1 MGKSST
7 EDGSKGAPSATPA
20 EEKANFFEELR
31 EQLRYWPYTIH
42 QIDDTLD
49 MSLIEGK
56 GKQLLFQAINSRNL
70 TTFIGSGF
78 SAGFGR
84 LSWQEWKDLQTNVVS
99 QMADS
104 FVALIEQAEIALA
117 TSLYIVDPD
126 LSDQAIAA
134 GPVIRIDDHLLST
147 QAKKIR
153 FLIFRAYVIRSN
165 DPRSFLNGFST
176 RDARNIARWIVSR
189 QRQIG
194 YARADITRLR
204 RTFDQARGD
213 SGEFPGGESLPVLFE
228 IAQQL
233 HDLLQ
238 RQSGLFLHK
247 RDITPADRKD
257 ILERNALGC
266 LHHTDNAA
274 PIESIEKLTQ
284 YLRDADNDG
293 FKKVY
298 RSFTK
303 KLVEFYRQAR
313 KAETQMPFSDLVK
326 VLLVDE
332 TAHAEQI
339 LLSGLSYDRK
349 AGRAGQG
356 GDREKRI
363 DEMRRTLNVLDT
375 AKLGR
380 RIPGI
385 RQKPDR
391 YTVLTPF
398 RCKNIRKIIEA
409 GKPKNTEAGAPENIE
424 AGEPK
429 KSGWEE
435 ITDFIEANLHDQ
447 AGEDDKG
454 SEHDRTFLTPSS
466 RFLAGMLLALVDDPL
481 TKLKPEKGE
490 EPTPGLPEL
499 SIFDEVKPGDFRS
512 RRSILSE
519 RLDPLVKTARKL
531 KISRFLTTNYD
542 FEIERYF
549 QDAGYRRFEHD
560 DHGGPADGS
569 PFPRGYM
576 DLRSHRSDSLGGVF
590 RDLTFRRE
598 TASDLVGFS
607 VSDEGVD
614 ASVFHLHG
622 RASKEEDIV
631 VTEAD
636 YMDLY
641 LRRDAMREMV
651 DEGIS
656 IAFSGAPTLFLGLGM
671 TEADLLRPLRQ
682 FISDRDREVGYTSIV
697 LLPAEKDEAARAKTS
712 TALYLRYG
720 VHTIFYGG
728 GQVTIG
734 GVPEDIDWLHK
745 ILTLV
750 RELTRIVN
758 DRRKA
763 LENLKDSGT
772 ERSLGTTCDPAEVK
786 TENGRSMYDTADLF
800 QRLEKAL
807 GKLNQDDTR
816 PNVLAALFGR
826 KRLTARVF
834 STKIKKD
841 GSFQPRLVSPT
852 FTPVRYKA
860 SRAAS
865 NAKNR
870 HGSETVDGTDY
881 LDFYLLLLTHLARK
895 ILSSPDTSENLTLG
909 ALLRDLKAQKIA
921 LDGIYGALLTGSLNA
936 SLDGLEKEWRSWW
949 ERWQQSPPHRL
960 ARFERVD
967 ADANI
972 RKRFAEQRLIL
983 PRRFIR
989 YRIDSVITNLGK
1001 AEKRVAKAWPIP
1013 SLPLSDSQIARDTEY
1028 LNKTG
1033 VRAADTFLRA
1043 VYLQRRKDEKA
1054 GRLDAGRRYYTIA
1067 AHRGLGKGCLMSI
1080 MNTRLGL
1087 SAYMRAAWPEG
1098 GLGAPHSET
1107 PIVPVYFGA
1116 VFINLSF
1123 STEVASV
1130 YDMLID
1136 ALDEL
1141 ALDVQRTGE
1150 KLSYFRSGPIGQF
1163 KDLNNELHY
1172 DQGRDEFLAKLRK
1185 ADEKKW
1191 RKKQQDLKELPRTLR
1206 LRNALETFD
1215 TQSRTLVKARSNV
1228 LSLQP
1233 RVLIYIN
1240 GVELLIERN
1249 RRAKN
1254 AEIHDV
1260 LAYLMSEEASSLP
1273 VDIIATGAETGLG
1286 DLWRLPAPGL
1296 AGRMRTRSDKPPLP
1310 ALHPVRIDRPG
1321 IDARGQES
1329 TLRRSVAS
1337 GIPFSSRNPTATT
1350 GQTNL
1355 IHFARPMKTTEFLI
1369 DNFFILATALF
1380 VMYRHRSRKF
1390 ASSRSVLEELAAGTV
1405 FQDAKKLRK
1414 NLWATDKPSGLAQA
1428 LATNWDTVEI
1438 DVATKV
1444 LAALKGVDEPKQ
1456 DREKRVPLMRRA
1468 MLLRYRTAE
1477 DDSEGEWREIR
1488 RHLGSNRFC
1497 MTLLLAAAQRVVL
1510 RERTL
1515 LEGARKAEA
1524 LIFNTVN
1531 EIRNVSV
1538 EQREQTVLRAALDT
1552 YARFH
1557 VIGDPENDIE
1567 LHQKLLRSLAV
1578 IGSPVSANVLVR
1590 LPDIRAY
1597 FRDAKTEF
1605 DVSRRRTISQALHTL
1620 AFRGLCFRLH
1630 PHPQVKQLGEAPSAA
1645 DNRRWPA
1652 QMEYRFAL
1660 HRIVQRYGI
1669 SRLGSGTADPVAIN
1683 NFSPSLYASM
1693 PSGLPRLSHEAYEYL
1708 RGLLVGLS
1716 QYPDIPHAEQRFEPW
1731 IFSTD
1736 DKTTRVE
1743 ALRAALTMVRS
1754 TFSVAVVS
1762 RFEDYKSHPASRA
1775 ARKRGYFETYKV
1787 RLRWVIRMAWE
1798 LLDIDDL
1805 RTAIG
1810 KENGENTDQ
1819 VDLQSDFRS
1828 YRPDLDWRQMNAL
1841 HRDEIVWLYNEAGL
1855 TCLVQGNLTDAVA
1868 LLRQAIEFNRGI
1880 EGREDIGRQ
1889 HNRISLNL
1897 AIVQIERG
1905 RLSAA
1910 RTRLRRIR
1918 DDENV
1923 RGDRVYK
1930 LAVGYLGLIDH
1941 LMGNV
1946 DEAKRQYDETLAW
1959 SRQDDDVRA
1968 SAVFLN
1974 HRARLEAAK
1983 DPVQSL
1989 LLLREARQFA
1999 DSGGHEDVR
2008 RHIVLSEIRI
2018 WMLVPAGEGVSP
2030 ENAMQRLREVEDYA
2044 ELMGA
2049 PSLACE
2055 ALHLRA
2061 RIVLESGEA
2070 STAGKLL
2077 IRAMAIARRNAMTLR
2092 LNSAMTT
2099 YALSLLHRGRP
2110 LPAERLLY
2118 ASLEMAKHSRYNS
2131 EIARVQRVLESPEF
2145 LDAKSS

>member
-7 EDGSKGAPSATPA
+7 EDDSKGAPSATPA

-84 LSWQEWKDLQTNVVS
+84 LSWREWKDLQTNVVS

-126 LSDQAIAA
+126 LSEQAIAA
-134 GPVIRIDDHLLST
+134 GPVHPNKNTTVDQKAKTLRSRVFEKGIVDT
-147 QAKKIR
+147 Q
-153 FLIFRAYVIRSN
+153 
-165 DPRSFLNGFST
+165 DPTTPEDQLTVG
-176 RDARNIARWIVSR
+176 DARNIARWIVSR

-194 YARADITRLR
+194 YARADVTRLR

-247 RDITPADRKD
+247 RDITPDDKD
-257 ILERNALGC
+257 EILKRNALGC

-274 PIESIEKLTQ
+274 PIKSIKTLTQ
-284 YLRDADNDG
+284 YLRDADTDG
-293 FKKVY
+293 LERVY
-298 RSFTK
+298 RSFTE

-339 LLSGLSYDRK
+339 LLSGLSYDRE
-349 AGRAGQG
+349 AGREDT
-356 GDREKRI
+356 DRHWEKQI
-363 DEMRRTLNVLDT
+363 DQMRRTLNVLDT
-375 AKLGR
+375 EKLGR

-398 RCKNIRKIIEA
+398 RCRNIRKIIEGGNPSA
-409 GKPKNTEAGAPENIE
+409 
-424 AGEPK
+424 
-429 KSGWEE
+429 SGWHE
-435 ITDFIEANLHDQ
+435 IAAFVEANLHDQ
-447 AGEDDKG
+447 SGEGDKG
-454 SEHDRTFLTPSS
+454 SDHDRTFLTPSS
-466 RFLAGMLLALVDDPL
+466 RFLAGMLLALIEDPMTEL
-481 TKLKPEKGE
+481 EREDSE
-490 EPTPGLPEL
+490 EPAPGLPDL

-549 QDAGYRRFEHD
+549 QDAGYRRFEHG
-560 DHGGPADGS
+560 DHGGQADGS

-671 TEADLLRPLRQ
+671 NEADLLRPLRQ

-734 GVPEDIDWLHK
+734 ETPQDIDWLHK

-750 RELTRIVN
+750 SELTEIVK
-758 DRRKA
+758 DRQKV
-763 LENLKDSGT
+763 LESHLKDGT
-772 ERSLGTTCDPAEVK
+772 IERPLQTMCDPDEVK
-786 TENGRSMYDTADLF
+786 TEDGRPLYDNAYLF
-800 QRLEKAL
+800 QRLEKKL
-807 GKLNQDDTR
+807 GTIERNGREQGA
-816 PNVLAALFGR
+816 LAALFGEAG
-826 KRLTARVF
+826 LTAE
-834 STKIKKD
+834 TLLAAPKK
-841 GSFQPRLVSPT
+841 GALSCRLVCPT
-852 FTPVRYKA
+852 FTPVRYKT

-881 LDFYLLLLTHLARK
+881 LDFYLLLLTHVARK
-895 ILSSPDTSENLTLG
+895 ILSPPGAGEARRLG

-972 RKRFAEQRLIL
+972 RDAFAQERIVL

-989 YRIDSVITNLGK
+989 YRIDSVISNLSK
-1001 AEKRVAKAWPIP
+1001 AETSVAKAWPA
-1013 SLPLSDSQIARDTEY
+1013 SASALDESRIARETKY

-1043 VYLQRRKDEKA
+1043 VYLQRCRDEKN
-1054 GRLDAGRRYYTIA
+1054 GRLNAGRRYYTIA
-1067 AHRGLGKGCLMSI
+1067 AHRGLGKGCLLSM
-1080 MNTRLGL
+1080 MNTGLGL
-1087 SAYMRAAWPEG
+1087 SAYMRAAWPED
-1098 GLGAPHSET
+1098 GLPTSPPEAPMR
-1107 PIVPVYFGA
+1107 PVYFGA

-1123 STEVASV
+1123 STEIASV

-1141 ALDVQRTGE
+1141 ALDVQRTSE
-1150 KLSYFRSGPIGQF
+1150 KLAGFSPDRTTFFRQ
-1163 KDLNNELHY
+1163 LNAELH
-1172 DQGRDEFLAKLRK
+1172 DTDARKSFEAKQRHSDERERRKRAK
-1185 ADEKKW
+1185 
-1191 RKKQQDLKELPRTLR
+1191 DLKELPRTLR
-1206 LRNALETFD
+1206 LRHALETFGA
-1215 TQSRTLVKARSNV
+1215 QSRIFANAGPSVGP
-1228 LSLQP
+1228 LQP

-1260 LAYLMSEEASSLP
+1260 LAFLMSGEASSLP
-1273 VDIIATGAETGLG
+1273 IDIIATGSETGLG
-1286 DLWRLPAPGL
+1286 DLWRTPAPDL
-1296 AGRMRTRSDKPPLP
+1296 AGRMRASPDKPPLP
-1310 ALHPVRIDRPG
+1310 ALHPLRIDRPG
-1321 IDARGQES
+1321 IGARGLES

-1337 GIPFSSRNPTATT
+1337 GIPFSSSDPNATNE
-1350 GQTNL
+1350 QTNL

-1369 DNFFILATALF
+1369 DNFFLLATALF
-1380 VMYRHRSRKF
+1380 VMYGHKSPDYIDIRSE
-1390 ASSRSVLEELAAGTV
+1390 LEKTTAE
-1405 FQDAKKLRK
+1405 DAFR
-1414 NLWATDKPSGLAQA
+1414 NARRMRDSEWATPTPSELAQA
-1428 LATNWDTVEI
+1428 LATNWDTVENS
-1438 DVATKV
+1438 VAKRV
-1444 LAALKGVDEPKQ
+1444 IAALKERAGSSMRKAYPDN
-1456 DREKRVPLMRRA
+1456 RYVPLMRRV
-1468 MLLRYRTAE
+1468 MHRRYRKE
-1477 DDSEGEWREIR
+1477 EYRSESEWREIR
-1488 RHLGSNRFC
+1488 RHLGNNRFC

-1510 RERTL
+1510 REKTL

-1538 EQREQTVLRAALDT
+1538 EQREQTVLRAALDS

-1605 DVSRRRTISQALHTL
+1605 DVSRRRTISRALHTL

-1630 PHPQVKQLGEAPSAA
+1630 PHPQVKQLGEAASDD

-1683 NFSPSLYASM
+1683 SFSPSLYASM

-1716 QYPDIPHAEQRFEPW
+1716 QYPDIPHSEQRFEPW
-1731 IFSTD
+1731 LFSTD
-1736 DKTTRVE
+1736 DKITRVE

-1787 RLRWVIRMAWE
+1787 RLRWIIRMAWE
-1798 LLDIDDL
+1798 LLDVEDL
-1805 RTAIG
+1805 RHAIKNETG
-1810 KENGENTDQ
+1810 KDLDQ
-1819 VDLQSDFRS
+1819 VDLQDDFRA

-1880 EGREDIGRQ
+1880 EGPEDIGRQ

-1910 RTRLRRIR
+1910 GSRLRRIR
-1918 DDENV
+1918 DDEEV
-1923 RGDRVYK
+1923 RGDRVYM

-1941 LMGNV
+1941 LMGNA
-1946 DEAKRQYDETLAW
+1946 DKAKRQYKDVIDW
-1959 SRQDDDVRA
+1959 SRQDEDVRA
-1968 SAVFLN
+1968 AAVFLN

-1983 DPVQSL
+1983 NPEKAL

-1999 DSGGHEDVR
+1999 DTGGHEDVR

-2018 WMLVPAGEGVSP
+2018 RMLTPTAERLSA
-2030 ENAMQRLREVEDYA
+2030 ETAMQRLREVEDYA
-2044 ELMGA
+2044 DLMGA

-2070 STAGKLL
+2070 ATAGKLL

-2118 ASLEMAKHSRYNS
+2118 ASLEMAKHSGYNS
-2131 EIARVQRVLESPEF
+2131 EIALVQRVLERPEF
-2145 LDAKSS
+2145 LDGKASQA

>member
-1 MGKSST
+1 MEETST
-7 EDGSKGAPSATPA
+7 EDDEKGSPSVTPA

-70 TTFIGSGF
+70 TAFIGSGF

-84 LSWQEWKDLQTNVVS
+84 LSWREWKTLQTDVVS
-99 QMADS
+99 QMANS
-104 FVALIEQAEIALA
+104 FVVLIEQAEIALA
-117 TSLYIVDPD
+117 TSLYIIDPD
-126 LSDQAIAA
+126 LKREEIAA
-134 GPVIRIDDHLLST
+134 GPVHPNKNATVDQKAKTLRSRVFEKGIVDT
-147 QAKKIR
+147 Q
-153 FLIFRAYVIRSN
+153 
-165 DPRSFLNGFST
+165 DPTTPKDGLTVG
-176 RDARNIARWIVSR
+176 DARNIARWIASR

-194 YARADITRLR
+194 YARADVTRLR

-238 RQSGLFLHK
+238 RQSSLFLHK
-247 RDITPADRKD
+247 RDITPDDKD
-257 ILERNALGC
+257 EILKRNALGC

-274 PIESIEKLTQ
+274 PLVSIDKLTTF
-284 YLRDADNDG
+284 LNKSGR
-293 FKKVY
+293 VV
-298 RSFTK
+298 RSARKIAYSAFTDS
-303 KLVEFYRQAR
+303 LVEFYRQAR

-326 VLLVDE
+326 ALLIDE

-339 LLSGLSYDRK
+339 LLSGLSYDRD
-349 AGRAGQG
+349 AGREDPTR
-356 GDREKRI
+356 DREKRT
-363 DEMRRTLNVLDT
+363 DQMRRTLNVLDT
-375 AKLGR
+375 EKLGR

-398 RCKNIRKIIEA
+398 RCGNIRQIID
-409 GKPKNTEAGAPENIE
+409 AGA
-424 AGEPK
+424 ATAR
-429 KSGWEE
+429 GWEE
-435 ITDFIEANLHDQ
+435 IAAFVTESLHDQ

-466 RFLAGMLLALVDDPL
+466 RFLAGMLLALIEDPMTEL
-481 TKLKPEKGE
+481 EREDGE
-490 EPTPGLPEL
+490 VPAPGLPNL
-499 SIFDEVKPGDFRS
+499 SIFDGVKPDDFRS

-560 DHGGPADGS
+560 NHGGPADGS

-598 TASDLVGFS
+598 TASDLVSFS
-607 VSDEGVD
+607 LSDEGVD

-622 RASKEEDIV
+622 RASKTEDIV

-728 GQVTIG
+728 GQVTVG
-734 GVPEDIDWLHK
+734 DTPQDIDWLHK
-745 ILTLV
+745 ILSLV
-750 RELTRIVN
+750 SELTRIVN
-758 DRRKA
+758 DRRTA
-763 LENLKDSGT
+763 LKNLGDGETQPALS
-772 ERSLGTTCDPAEVK
+772 ERYDPSTLK
-786 TENGRSMYDTADLF
+786 TENGQSPYNTADLL
-800 QRLEKAL
+800 QRLKESL
-807 GKLNQDDTR
+807 GTIERNGQEHGA
-816 PNVLAALFGR
+816 LAALFG
-826 KRLTARVF
+826 KEELTAEILLAPLTE
-834 STKIKKD
+834 SE
-841 GSFQPRLVSPT
+841 PLCRLVCPT
-852 FTPVRYKA
+852 FTPIRYKT

-881 LDFYLLLLTHLARK
+881 LDFYLLLLTHIART
-895 ILSSPDTSENLTLG
+895 ILTSPGAGQTCSLG
-909 ALLRDLKAQKIA
+909 ALLRDLKAQEIA

-960 ARFERVD
+960 ARFERID
-967 ADANI
+967 ADAET
-972 RKRFAEQRLIL
+972 RDAFAEERIIL

-989 YRIDSVITNLGK
+989 YRIDSVISDLSK
-1001 AEKRVAKAWPIP
+1001 AETSVAKAWPT
-1013 SLPLSDSQIARDTEY
+1013 SASALDDSRIASETKY

-1043 VYLQRRKDEKA
+1043 VYLQRCRDEEN
-1054 GRLDAGRRYYTIA
+1054 GRLNAGRRYYTIA
-1067 AHRGLGKGCLMSI
+1067 AHRGLGKGCLLSM
-1080 MNTRLGL
+1080 MNTGLGL
-1087 SAYMRAAWPEG
+1087 SAYMRAAWPED
-1098 GLGAPHSET
+1098 GLPISPSEAPMR
-1107 PIVPVYFGA
+1107 PVYFGA

-1123 STEVASV
+1123 STEIASV

-1141 ALDVQRTGE
+1141 ALDVQRTSE
-1150 KLSYFRSGPIGQF
+1150 KLAGFSPDRTTFFRQ
-1163 KDLNNELHY
+1163 LNAELH
-1172 DQGRDEFLAKLRK
+1172 DTDARKSFEAKQRHPDERERWKTAK
-1185 ADEKKW
+1185 
-1191 RKKQQDLKELPRTLR
+1191 DLKELPRTLR
-1206 LRNALETFD
+1206 LRHALETFG
-1215 TQSRTLVKARSNV
+1215 TQSRIFANAGPSAGP
-1228 LSLQP
+1228 LQP

-1273 VDIIATGAETGLG
+1273 IDIIATGSETGLG
-1286 DLWRLPAPGL
+1286 DLWRTPPPDPK
-1296 AGRMRTRSDKPPLP
+1296 GRMRKSFDKPPLP
-1310 ALHPVRIDRPG
+1310 ALHPLRIDRPG
-1321 IDARGQES
+1321 IGARGLES
-1329 TLRRSVAS
+1329 TLHRSVAS
-1337 GIPFSSRNPTATT
+1337 GIPFSSSDPNATNE
-1350 GQTNL
+1350 QTNL

-1369 DNFFILATALF
+1369 DNFFLLATALF
-1380 VMYRHRSRKF
+1380 VMYRHRSSKF
-1390 ASSRSVLEELAAGTV
+1390 ANSRGTLEELTAGTV
-1405 FQDAKKLRK
+1405 FREAKELRSE
-1414 NLWATDKPSGLAQA
+1414 LWATDKPAGLAERLVA
-1428 LATNWDTVEI
+1428 NWETVEI

-1444 LAALKGVDEPKQ
+1444 IAALKDRAKVKQ
-1456 DREKRVPLMRRA
+1456 ARDKRVPLMRRV
-1468 MLLRYRTAE
+1468 MLLRYRTE
-1477 DDSEGEWREIR
+1477 KGDSESEWREIR
-1488 RHLGSNRFC
+1488 RHLGNNRFC

-1510 RERTL
+1510 REKTL

-1538 EQREQTVLRAALDT
+1538 EQREQTALRAALDS

-1605 DVSRRRTISQALHTL
+1605 DVSRRRTISRALHTL
-1620 AFRGLCFRLH
+1620 AHRGLCFRLH
-1630 PHPQVKQLGEAPSAA
+1630 PHPQVKQLGEAASDA

-1669 SRLGSGTADPVAIN
+1669 SKLGSGTADPVAIN
-1683 NFSPSLYASM
+1683 SFSPSLYASM

-1716 QYPDIPHAEQRFEPW
+1716 QYPDIPHSEQRFEPW
-1731 IFSTD
+1731 LFSTD

-1775 ARKRGYFETYKV
+1775 ERKRGYFETYKV
-1787 RLRWVIRMAWE
+1787 RLRWIIRMAWE
-1798 LLDIDDL
+1798 LLDVEDL
-1805 RTAIG
+1805 RAAIG
-1810 KENGENTDQ
+1810 SETGKTDAE
-1819 VDLQSDFRS
+1819 VDLERDFRA
-1828 YRPDLDWRQMNAL
+1828 YRPDLAFKQMNAL

-1880 EGREDIGRQ
+1880 EGQEDVGRQ

-1897 AIVQIERG
+1897 AMVQIERG

-1910 RTRLRRIR
+1910 RSRLRRIR
-1918 DDENV
+1918 DDEKI

-1941 LMGNV
+1941 LMGNIGKA
-1946 DEAKRQYDETLAW
+1946 ERQYDEAIDW
-1959 SRQDDDVRA
+1959 GRQDDDVRA
-1968 SAVFLN
+1968 AAVFLN

-1983 DPVQSL
+1983 DPEKAL

-1999 DSGGHEDVR
+1999 DTGGHEDVR
-2008 RHIVLSEIRI
+2008 RHIVLSEIRTR
-2018 WMLVPAGEGVSP
+2018 MLTATETPLSAED
-2030 ENAMQRLREVEDYA
+2030 AMQRLREVEDYA
-2044 ELMGA
+2044 EMMGA

-2061 RIVLESGEA
+2061 RVLLNNGEA

-2077 IRAMAIARRNAMTLR
+2077 IRSMAIARRNAMSLR

-2099 YALSLLHRGRP
+2099 YALSLLHRGRA

-2118 ASLEMAKHSRYNS
+2118 ASLEMAKHSGYNS
-2131 EIARVQRVLESPEF
+2131 EIARVQRELERHEF
-2145 LDAKSS
+2145 LDGKTSQA

>member
-1 MGKSST
+1 MEESST
-7 EDGSKGAPSATPA
+7 EDDKKGSPSVTPA

-70 TTFIGSGF
+70 TAFIGSGF

-84 LSWQEWKDLQTNVVS
+84 LSWREWKTLQTDVVS

-104 FVALIEQAEIALA
+104 FLKLIAQADVALA

-126 LSDQAIAA
+126 LDADAIAA
-134 GPVIRIDDHLLST
+134 GPVHPNTTGTLNQRAETLRSSVFENGAVET
-147 QAKKIR
+147 QDR
-153 FLIFRAYVIRSN
+153 TTLV
-165 DPRSFLNGFST
+165 DGFT
-176 RDARNIARWIVSR
+176 VGDARNIARWIVSR

-194 YARADITRLR
+194 YARADVTRLR
-204 RTFDQARGD
+204 RTFDQARGS
-213 SGEFPGGESLPVLFE
+213 SGDFPGGESLPILFE

-238 RQSGLFLHK
+238 RQSRLFLHK
-247 RDITPADRKD
+247 RDITPDDKKE
-257 ILERNALGC
+257 ILARNALGC
-266 LHHTDNAA
+266 LHHTYNAA
-274 PIESIEKLTQ
+274 PLESIEKLTN
-284 YLRDADNDG
+284 YLSNSGLIVRNARKIAYG
-293 FKKVY
+293 A
-298 RSFTK
+298 FTDS
-303 KLVEFYRQAR
+303 LVEYYRQAR

-326 VLLVDE
+326 ALLVDE

-339 LLSGLSYDRK
+339 LLSGLSYDRD
-349 AGRAGQG
+349 AGREDPTR
-356 GDREKRI
+356 DREKRI
-363 DEMRRTLNVLDT
+363 DQMRRTLNVLDT
-375 AKLGR
+375 EKLGR

-391 YTVLTPF
+391 YTVLSPF
-398 RCKNIRKIIEA
+398 RCKNIRQII
-409 GKPKNTEAGAPENIE
+409 KAGA
-424 AGEPK
+424 ATAR
-429 KSGWEE
+429 GWEE
-435 ITDFIEANLHDQ
+435 IAAFVTESLHDQ

-454 SEHDRTFLTPSS
+454 REHDRTFLTPSS
-466 RFLAGMLLALVDDPL
+466 RFLAGMLLALIEDPMTEL
-481 TKLKPEKGE
+481 EREDGD
-490 EPTPGLPEL
+490 EPAPGLPNL
-499 SIFDEVKPGDFRS
+499 SIFDEVKPDDFRS

-560 DHGGPADGS
+560 NHGGPADGS

-576 DLRSHRSDSLGGVF
+576 DLRSHRADSLGGVF

-598 TASDLVGFS
+598 TASDLVSFS
-607 VSDEGVD
+607 LSDEGVD

-622 RASKEEDIV
+622 RASKTEDIV

-728 GQVTIG
+728 GQVTVG
-734 GVPEDIDWLHK
+734 DTPQDIDWLHK

-750 RELTRIVN
+750 SELTRIVN
-758 DRRKA
+758 DRRTA
-763 LENLKDSGT
+763 LRNLGDGETQPAIS
-772 ERSLGTTCDPAEVK
+772 EIYDPSTLT
-786 TENGRSMYDTADLF
+786 TENGRSPYNTADLL
-800 QRLEKAL
+800 QRLETSL
-807 GKLNQDDTR
+807 GTLERNGQER
-816 PNVLAALFGR
+816 GALAALFG
-826 KRLTARVF
+826 KEELTAELLLAPLTESEPF
-834 STKIKKD
+834 C
-841 GSFQPRLVSPT
+841 RLVCPT
-852 FTPVRYKA
+852 FTPVRHKA

-881 LDFYLLLLTHLARK
+881 LDFYLLLLTHIART
-895 ILSSPDTSENLTLG
+895 ILTSPGAGQTCSLG
-909 ALLRDLKAQKIA
+909 ASLRDLKAQEIA

-960 ARFERVD
+960 ARFERID
-967 ADANI
+967 ADARI
-972 RKRFAEQRLIL
+972 RDAFAQECIVL

-989 YRIDSVITNLGK
+989 YRIDSVISDLSK
-1001 AEKRVAKAWPIP
+1001 AETSVAKAWPT
-1013 SLPLSDSQIARDTEY
+1013 SVSALDEGRIARETKY

-1043 VYLQRRKDEKA
+1043 VYLQRCRDEKN
-1054 GRLDAGRRYYTIA
+1054 GRLNAGRRYYTIA
-1067 AHRGLGKGCLMSI
+1067 AHRGLGKGCLLSM
-1080 MNTRLGL
+1080 MNTGLGL
-1087 SAYMRAAWPEG
+1087 SAYMRAAWPED
-1098 GLGAPHSET
+1098 GLPTSPPEAPMR
-1107 PIVPVYFGA
+1107 PVYFGA

-1123 STEVASV
+1123 STEIASV

-1141 ALDVQRTGE
+1141 ALDVQRTSE
-1150 KLSYFRSGPIGQF
+1150 KLAGFSPDRTTFFRQ
-1163 KDLNNELHY
+1163 LNAELH
-1172 DQGRDEFLAKLRK
+1172 DTDARRSFEAKQRNSDERERRKRAK
-1185 ADEKKW
+1185 
-1191 RKKQQDLKELPRTLR
+1191 DLKELPRTLR
-1206 LRNALETFD
+1206 LRHALETFGA
-1215 TQSRTLVKARSNV
+1215 QSRNFANAGPSVGP
-1228 LSLQP
+1228 LQP

-1260 LAYLMSEEASSLP
+1260 LAFLMSGEASSLP
-1273 VDIIATGAETGLG
+1273 IDIIATGSETGLG
-1286 DLWRLPAPGL
+1286 DLWRTPAPDL
-1296 AGRMRTRSDKPPLP
+1296 AGRMRASPDKPPLP
-1310 ALHPVRIDRPG
+1310 ALHPLRIDRPG
-1321 IDARGQES
+1321 IGARGLES

-1337 GIPFSSRNPTATT
+1337 GIPFSSSDPNATNE
-1350 GQTNL
+1350 QTNL

-1369 DNFFILATALF
+1369 DNFFLLATALF
-1380 VMYRHRSRKF
+1380 VMYGHKSPDYIDIRSK
-1390 ASSRSVLEELAAGTV
+1390 LEKTTAE
-1405 FQDAKKLRK
+1405 DAFRNARLMRDSE
-1414 NLWATDKPSGLAQA
+1414 WATDKPSGLAQA
-1428 LATNWDTVEI
+1428 LATNWDTVENS
-1438 DVATKV
+1438 VAKRV
-1444 LAALKGVDEPKQ
+1444 IAALKERPGSSMRKAYPDT
-1456 DREKRVPLMRRA
+1456 RYVPLMRRV
-1468 MLLRYRTAE
+1468 MHRRYRKE
-1477 DDSEGEWREIR
+1477 EYRSESEWREIR
-1488 RHLGSNRFC
+1488 RHLGNNRFC

-1510 RERTL
+1510 REKTL

-1531 EIRNVSV
+1531 EIRNVSI
-1538 EQREQTVLRAALDT
+1538 EQREQTALRAALDS

-1605 DVSRRRTISQALHTL
+1605 KVSRRRTISRALHTL

-1630 PHPQVKQLGEAPSAA
+1630 PHPQVKQLGEAASDA

-1652 QMEYRFAL
+1652 NLEYRFAL

-1669 SRLGSGTADPVAIN
+1669 SKLGSGTADPVAIN
-1683 NFSPSLYASM
+1683 SFSPSLYASM

-1716 QYPDIPHAEQRFEPW
+1716 QYPDIPHSEQRFEPW
-1731 IFSTD
+1731 LFSTD

-1775 ARKRGYFETYKV
+1775 ERKRGYFETYKV
-1787 RLRWVIRMAWE
+1787 RLRWIIRMAWE
-1798 LLDIDDL
+1798 LLDVEDL
-1805 RTAIG
+1805 RAAIG
-1810 KENGENTDQ
+1810 SETGKTDAE
-1819 VDLQSDFRS
+1819 VDLETDFRA
-1828 YRPDLDWRQMNAL
+1828 YRPDLTFKQMNAL

-1880 EGREDIGRQ
+1880 EGQEDVGRQ

-1910 RTRLRRIR
+1910 RSRLRRIR
-1918 DDENV
+1918 DDEKI

-1941 LMGNV
+1941 LMGNI
-1946 DEAKRQYDETLAW
+1946 DKAERQYKKAIDW
-1959 SRQDDDVRA
+1959 SRRDDDVRA
-1968 SAVFLN
+1968 AAVFLN

-1983 DPVQSL
+1983 DPEKAL

-1999 DSGGHEDVR
+1999 DTGGHEDVR
-2008 RHIVLSEIRI
+2008 RHIVLSEIRTR
-2018 WMLVPAGEGVSP
+2018 MLTAAEAPLSAED
-2030 ENAMQRLREVEDYA
+2030 AMQRLREVEDYA
-2044 ELMGA
+2044 DLMGA

-2061 RIVLESGEA
+2061 RVLLNNGEA

-2077 IRAMAIARRNAMTLR
+2077 IRSMAIARRNAMSLR
-2092 LNSAMTT
+2092 LNNAMTT
-2099 YALSLLHRGRP
+2099 YALSLLHRGRA

-2118 ASLEMAKHSRYNS
+2118 ASLEMAKHSGYNS
-2131 EIARVQRVLESPEF
+2131 EIARVQRELERHEF
-2145 LDAKSS
+2145 LDGKTSQA

>member
-1 MGKSST
+1 MGKRST
-7 EDGSKGAPSATPA
+7 ENGSKGAPSATPA

-84 LSWQEWKDLQTNVVS
+84 LSWREWKDLQTNVVS
-99 QMADS
+99 QMANS
-104 FVALIEQAEIALA
+104 FLELIAQADVALA
-117 TSLYIVDPD
+117 TSLYIIDPD
-126 LSDQAIAA
+126 LSEQAIAA
-134 GPVIRIDDHLLST
+134 GPVLRIEDHLLST
-147 QAKKIR
+147 QAKEIR

-165 DPRSFLNGFST
+165 DPKSFLNGFSNG
-176 RDARNIARWIVSR
+176 DARNIARWIVNR

-194 YARADITRLR
+194 YARADVTRLK
-204 RTFDQARGD
+204 RTFDQACGD

-238 RQSGLFLHK
+238 RQSSLFLHK
-247 RDITPADRKD
+247 RDITPDDKD
-257 ILERNALGC
+257 EILARNALGC
-266 LHHTDNAA
+266 LRHTDNAA

-284 YLRDADNDG
+284 YLRDADNNG
-293 FKKVY
+293 FKELY
-298 RSFTK
+298 RSFTE

-339 LLSGLSYDRK
+339 LLSGLSYDRE
-349 AGRAGQG
+349 AGREDIDRG
-356 GDREKRI
+356 REKQI
-363 DEMRRTLNVLDT
+363 DQMRRTLNVLDT
-375 AKLGR
+375 EKLGR
-380 RIPGI
+380 RILGI

-398 RCKNIRKIIEA
+398 RCQNIRTIIKA
-409 GKPKNTEAGAPENIE
+409 GKPEE
-424 AGEPK
+424 
-429 KSGWEE
+429 SGWEE
-435 ITDFIEANLHDQ
+435 IAAFVETTLHDQ
-447 AGEDDKG
+447 SGEGDNG
-454 SEHDRTFLTPSS
+454 SDHERTFLTPSS
-466 RFLAGMLLALVDDPL
+466 RFLAGMLLALVEDPME
-481 TKLKPEKGE
+481 KLKPTKTR
-490 EPTPGLPEL
+490 EPARGLPDL

-560 DHGGPADGS
+560 DHGGQADGS

-622 RASKEEDIV
+622 RASQEEDIV

-641 LRRDAMREMV
+641 MRRDAMREMV

-671 TEADLLRPLRQ
+671 NEADLLRPLRQ

-734 GVPEDIDWLHK
+734 ETPQDIDWLHK

-750 RELTRIVN
+750 SELTDIVE
-758 DRRKA
+758 DRQKA
-763 LENLKDSGT
+763 LENHLTDGAT
-772 ERSLGTTCDPAEVK
+772 ERPLQTACDPDEVK
-786 TENGRSMYDTADLF
+786 TEDGRPLYDTAHLL
-800 QRLEKAL
+800 QRLEKKL
-807 GKLNQDDTR
+807 GTIERNGQEHGA
-816 PNVLAALFGR
+816 LAALFGEDD
-826 KRLTARVF
+826 LTAETLLAPLADETL
-834 STKIKKD
+834 SC
-841 GSFQPRLVSPT
+841 RLVCPT

-881 LDFYLLLLTHLARK
+881 LDFYLLLLTHVARK
-895 ILSSPDTSENLTLG
+895 ILSPPEAGQPRNLG

-960 ARFERVD
+960 ARFERID
-967 ADANI
+967 AHAKTRDA
-972 RKRFAEQRLIL
+972 FAQERIVL

-989 YRIDSVITNLGK
+989 YRIDSVISDLSK
-1001 AEKRVAKAWPIP
+1001 AETSVAKAWPT
-1013 SLPLSDSQIARDTEY
+1013 SASALDEGRIAGETKY

-1043 VYLQRRKDEKA
+1043 VYLQRCRDEKN
-1054 GRLDAGRRYYTIA
+1054 GRLNAGRRYYTIA
-1067 AHRGLGKGCLMSI
+1067 AHRGLGKGCLLSM
-1080 MNTRLGL
+1080 MNTGLGL
-1087 SAYMRAAWPEG
+1087 SAYMRAAWPED
-1098 GLGAPHSET
+1098 GLPTSPPEAPMR
-1107 PIVPVYFGA
+1107 PVYFGA

-1123 STEVASV
+1123 STEIASV

-1141 ALDVQRTGE
+1141 ALDVQRTSEELAGF
-1150 KLSYFRSGPIGQF
+1150 SPDRTTFFRQ
-1163 KDLNNELHY
+1163 LNAELH
-1172 DQGRDEFLAKLRK
+1172 DTDARKSFEAKQRHSDERERRKTAK
-1185 ADEKKW
+1185 
-1191 RKKQQDLKELPRTLR
+1191 DLKELPRTLR
-1206 LRNALETFD
+1206 LRHALETFGA
-1215 TQSRTLVKARSNV
+1215 QSRIFANASPSVGP
-1228 LSLQP
+1228 LQP

-1286 DLWRLPAPGL
+1286 DLWRLPAPDL
-1296 AGRMRTRSDKPPLP
+1296 AGRMRASPDKPPLP
-1310 ALHPVRIDRPG
+1310 ALHPLRIDRPG
-1321 IDARGQES
+1321 IGARGLES

-1337 GIPFSSRNPTATT
+1337 GIPFSSSDPNATNE
-1350 GQTNL
+1350 QTNL

-1369 DNFFILATALF
+1369 DNFFLLATALF
-1380 VMYRHRSRKF
+1380 IMYGHKSPYYNDIRGD
-1390 ASSRSVLEELAAGTV
+1390 LERTTAE
-1405 FQDAKKLRK
+1405 DAFR
-1414 NLWATDKPSGLAQA
+1414 NANRMRDSEWETPTPSKLAQA

-1438 DVATKV
+1438 SVAKEV
-1444 LAALKGVDEPKQ
+1444 IAALKERRGSSIRKAYPDN
-1456 DREKRVPLMRRA
+1456 RCVPLMRRV
-1468 MLLRYRTAE
+1468 MHRRYRNE
-1477 DDSEGEWREIR
+1477 EYRSESEWREIR

-1497 MTLLLAAAQRVVL
+1497 MTLLLPAAQRVVL
-1510 RERTL
+1510 REKTL

-1531 EIRNVSV
+1531 EIRSVSV
-1538 EQREQTVLRAALDT
+1538 EQREQTVLRAALDS

-1605 DVSRRRTISQALHTL
+1605 NVSRRRTISRALHTL

-1630 PHPQVKQLGEAPSAA
+1630 PHPQVKQLGEAASDA

-1683 NFSPSLYASM
+1683 SFSPSLYASM

-1731 IFSTD
+1731 LFSTD

-1787 RLRWVIRMAWE
+1787 RLRWIIRMAWE
-1798 LLDIDDL
+1798 LLDVEDL
-1805 RTAIG
+1805 RHAIKNETG
-1810 KENGENTDQ
+1810 KDLDQ
-1819 VDLQSDFRS
+1819 VDLQDDFRA

-1880 EGREDIGRQ
+1880 EGPEDIGRQ
-1889 HNRISLNL
+1889 HNRVSLNL

-1910 RTRLRRIR
+1910 GSRLRRIR
-1918 DDENV
+1918 DDEEV
-1923 RGDRVYK
+1923 RGDRVYM

-1941 LMGNV
+1941 LMGNA
-1946 DEAKRQYDETLAW
+1946 DKAKRQYKDVIDW
-1959 SRQDDDVRA
+1959 SRQDEDVRA
-1968 SAVFLN
+1968 AAVFLN
-1974 HRARLEAAK
+1974 HKARLEAAK
-1983 DPVQSL
+1983 NPEKAL

-1999 DSGGHEDVR
+1999 DTGGHEDVR

-2018 WMLVPAGEGVSP
+2018 RMLTPTAERLSA
-2030 ENAMQRLREVEDYA
+2030 ETAMQRLREVEDYA
-2044 ELMGA
+2044 DLMGA

-2077 IRAMAIARRNAMTLR
+2077 IRAMAIARRNAMILR

-2118 ASLEMAKHSRYNS
+2118 ASLEMAKHSGYNS
-2131 EIARVQRVLESPEF
+2131 EIALVQRILESPEF
-2145 LDAKSS
+2145 LDGKASQA